1 MLARFVEIDSRKFE
15 LDIAKDEG
23 IAGKDLLTFSGFG
36 STRKLVATVVFELVG
51 NRKNGVEG
59 IFAPSRRDRSRDSG
73 TL

>member
-1 MLARFVEIDSRKFE
+1 MLARLVDIDSRKFE

-36 STRKLVATVVFELVG
+36 STRKLVATMAFESVG
-51 NRKNGVEG
+51 LRKYGVDG
-59 IFAPSRRDRSRDSG
+59 IFAPNRRDRSRDSG